1 MEQKAERIER
11 TSAVS
16 YLGTEVTQD
25 VTTTS
30 INTVRHGLRMSV
42 TRWTEPEMRSD
53 GMVTLTLSG
62 SAFSLSTEL
71 HAYEA
76 RLIAQALLMAA
87 DDADKALQA
96 AQAEEA
102 AA

>member
-1 MEQKAERIER
+1 MKQTVERIER
-11 TSAVS
+11 TYAAS
-16 YLGTEVTQD
+16 YLGTKVTQD

-30 INTVRHGLRMSV
+30 INTVRHGLRVSV
-42 TRWTEPEMRSD
+42 ARWTEPEMRAD

-62 SAFSLSTEL
+62 SAFTLSTDL

-87 DDADKALQA
+87 DDAEKALQA
-96 AQAEEA
+96 AQAEVA
-102 AA
+102 A

>member
-1 MEQKAERIER
+1 MEQTAERIER

-25 VTTTS
+25 ITVTS
-30 INTVRHGLRMSV
+30 INTVRHGLRVSV
-42 TRWTEPEMRSD
+42 TRWTEPEMRAD

-62 SAFSLSTEL
+62 SAFTLSTDL

-87 DDADKALQA
+87 DDAEKALQA
-96 AQAEEA
+96 AQAEVA
-102 AA
+102 A